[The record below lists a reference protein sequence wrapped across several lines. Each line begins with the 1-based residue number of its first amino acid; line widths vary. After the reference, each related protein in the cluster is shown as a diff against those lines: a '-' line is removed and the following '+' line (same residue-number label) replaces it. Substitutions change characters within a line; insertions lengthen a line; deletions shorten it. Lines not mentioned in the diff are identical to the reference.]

1 MKILR
6 HVWQMIRQN
15 RLFTAIYIFGTAL
28 AIATVTVI
36 AVIFWAKVAPGYPEY
51 QRDKT
56 TYLQFSLLEHNN
68 EGWMSSGRLSYDAIH
83 NHLADLRNAKVK
95 SAVYDNWED
104 HYIQSMTGEDDF
116 KATAKPTDTSF
127 FDIYT
132 FKFLAGK
139 PFSDADFESGLPVA
153 VITDKTARKA
163 FGPTPYRE
171 LIGREISLDFRKYK
185 ISGIVKEGTPTE
197 FWSYGNIYYPYTTIR
212 GYEKSESPW
221 LGNYELI
228 IIYDD
233 LDDLRAE
240 IENIVSRYNNS
251 TEQYT
256 LSLFNQPVSHTEYV
270 LGSQGRRED
279 FSLWGF
285 ISDFAGL
292 LLCLLL
298 VPALNLS
305 GMIAGRMRGRSSEM
319 GLRKSFGATPGT
331 LMAQVLWENLILTL
345 LGGILGFG
353 FAYIALK
360 CGITEFLND
369 DIDKVSVV
377 TDEMIMAPAIFA
389 FTFAVC
395 AILNLMSALIPAY
408 RSLRRPIVQ
417 SLKEK

>member
-1 MKILR
+1 M
-6 HVWQMIRQN
+6 
-15 RLFTAIYIFGTAL
+15 
-28 AIATVTVI
+28 
-36 AVIFWAKVAPGYPEY
+36 
-51 QRDKT
+51 
-56 TYLQFSLLEHNN
+56 
-68 EGWMSSGRLSYDAIH
+68 
-83 NHLADLRNAKVK
+83 
-95 SAVYDNWED
+95 
-104 HYIQSMTGEDDF
+104 
-116 KATAKPTDTSF
+116 
-127 FDIYT
+127 
-132 FKFLAGK
+132 
-139 PFSDADFESGLPVA
+139 
-153 VITDKTARKA
+153 
-163 FGPTPYRE
+163 
-171 LIGREISLDFRKYK
+171 
-185 ISGIVKEGTPTE
+185 
-197 FWSYGNIYYPYTTIR
+197 
-212 GYEKSESPW
+212 
-221 LGNYELI
+221 GNYELI

-270 LGSQGRRED
+270 LGSQGRRGN
-279 FSLWGF
+279 FSLLGF